1 MQEFMRWL
9 EGILAV
15 PKGTLNEETV
25 KDDIESWDSLMQ
37 MRIAMEVDDKYDA
50 EIPMDKI
57 GEISS
62 VKELGAIFRNEKITS
77 FIQCE
82 Y

>member
-1 MQEFMRWL
+1 
-9 EGILAV
+9 
-15 PKGTLNEETV
+15 V

-62 VKELGAIFRNEKITS
+62 VKELWS
-77 FIQCE
+77 YIQK
-82 Y
+82 